1 MWIVIH
7 VFSLLGNRNR
17 LATMLNLTARYL
29 FWHRS
34 HNAIVGE
41 TPATILDHPSNVD
54 DRGLRGW

>member
-1 MWIVIH
+1 
-7 VFSLLGNRNR
+7 
-17 LATMLNLTARYL
+17 LTARYL

-54 DRGLRGW
+54 DKGLRGRQCSDTGNVDNRSSNAK